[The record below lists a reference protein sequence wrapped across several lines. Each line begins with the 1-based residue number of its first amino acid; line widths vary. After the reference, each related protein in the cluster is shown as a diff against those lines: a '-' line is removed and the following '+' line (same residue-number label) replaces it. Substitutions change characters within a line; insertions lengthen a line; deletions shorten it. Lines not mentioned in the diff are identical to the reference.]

1 MSTKSSEKT
10 RTGAVI
16 VAAGLSS
23 RMNAFKP
30 MLPLAGAT
38 VIRTLIGTLRQAGV
52 ELIVV
57 VTGRNSEE
65 LSEHIA
71 DLGVETIR
79 NADYASTDMF
89 HSACL
94 GFARLKGRCEQVFF
108 MPGDVPLFSPYSII
122 EMLEYMKSAEIEV
135 LTPCYNGKA
144 GHPVL
149 LSAKAIP
156 SLTSYSGPF
165 GLKGAIQGYEGSR
178 EVLALPDQGLVM
190 DADDPADYAKLLEY
204 ARAKEQREQPHCEIS
219 VMVAAGGPF
228 FDEKMA
234 ELLELTDRYGSLARA
249 CRQADISYSN
259 GWKKVRQAEE
269 ELGFLLV
276 RSTRGGP
283 VGGGS
288 VLTKRGKAYLTAYK
302 KFRAS
307 MMRFGKKQFQKYFG

>member
-1 MSTKSSEKT
+1 MNTKSGEKT

-71 DLGVETIR
+71 DLDVETVK
-79 NADYASTDMF
+79 NEDYASTDMF

-94 GFARLKGRCEQVFF
+94 GFARLEGRCEQVFF
-108 MPGDVPLFSPYSII
+108 MPGDVPLFSPYSVM
-122 EMLEYMKSAEIEV
+122 EMLEYRRATDTDV
-135 LTPCYNGKA
+135 LTPSYNGRQ

-149 LSAKAIP
+149 LSAAAVPEMTAYRGP
-156 SLTSYSGPF
+156 S
-165 GLKGAIQGYEGSR
+165 GLKGAIRSYKGSKD
-178 EVLALPDQGLVM
+178 VLPLPDQGLVM
-190 DADDPADYAKLLEY
+190 DADDPEDYAKLLEY

-219 VMVAAGGPF
+219 VAVATGSPF
-228 FDEKMA
+228 FDEKLA
-234 ELLELTDRYGSLARA
+234 ELLELTERYGSLARA

-259 GWKKVRQAEE
+259 GWKKVRWAEE

-288 VLTKRGKAYLTAYK
+288 VLTKRGRAYLTAYK